1 MRPSC
6 EVLDIF
12 QQNCARHVHPVYY
25 HLTAVCVFHDVWWF
39 CQQSDCDWP
48 QSGNCTT
55 KKTYVWC
62 KQGLTR
68 REPTFCR
75 ALEKMWC
82 TLQCER
88 AFLMTWRIKVES
100 AFIDVNKQMGSC
112 FKDTCCKGTALI
124 KKSCNLNCI
133 QSLFSF
139 LIKVSVRPGGPEP
152 RNGEILLRF
161 TMRASVA

>member
-12 QQNCARHVHPVYY
+12 QQNAARHVHIVYY
-25 HLTAVCVFHDVWWF
+25 HLTAVCVFHDV
-39 CQQSDCDWP
+39 CDFVSNLIATDRS
-48 QSGNCTT
+48 QEIVRQ
-55 KKTYVWC
+55 KTYVWC

-100 AFIDVNKQMGSC
+100 AYIDVSKQMGSC
-112 FKDTCCKGTALI
+112 FQDTSCKGTAL
-124 KKSCNLNCI
+124 KKSCNLNCCI

-139 LIKVSVRPGGPEP
+139 LIEVSVRPGGPEP

-161 TMRASVA
+161 TVRASVA